1 MNDSFFKFNYTAV
14 PNEILDN
21 LPELSNKLGDSA
33 LRALLFIARKTFG
46 WKKTRDKISYSQIQ
60 QGIGCTRANTIIAV
74 KKLVDAGMVKQ
85 TSSGDNRPNFFEIII
100 HDESSIAGNTSF
112 GESSIAGNTDKRKER
127 IKKHTK
133 VCTVVPTVSGDI
145 LKILSYWN
153 QSKHTTTHSID
164 KKSKTLDGIIKNIQ
178 MLMDG
183 TFFKNHPIF
192 TDRILAANNI
202 PKDCIQKK
210 FSADEII
217 GGIES
222 YLLQFEKGYWPYEAA
237 EKIKLQKSLSGC
249 IFSPYNNRCPSIL
262 LKLMYNKPKRIDVVD
277 FSAEEKES
285 YKIIEKAF
293 TVAIY
298 NRELKIEE
306 KMKLEK
312 CVSEIE
318 VKRKE
323 YVDGIGKL
331 YLRMKKDNLFEQ
343 IVCDSAAF
351 MRQYAKYLKK
361 ENESM
366 IQFSI
371 RKNLQSVKGIQI
383 LSISTSMKYW
393 EGFVKRFLRNEFNLI
408 LEPTQEEKVSIE
420 LRAKEIERRMA

>member
-1 MNDSFFKFNYTAV
+1 
-14 PNEILDN
+14 
-21 LPELSNKLGDSA
+21 
-33 LRALLFIARKTFG
+33 
-46 WKKTRDKISYSQIQ
+46 
-60 QGIGCTRANTIIAV
+60 
-74 KKLVDAGMVKQ
+74 
-85 TSSGDNRPNFFEIII
+85 
-100 HDESSIAGNTSF
+100 
-112 GESSIAGNTDKRKER
+112 
-127 IKKHTK
+127 
-133 VCTVVPTVSGDI
+133 
-145 LKILSYWN
+145 
-153 QSKHTTTHSID
+153 
-164 KKSKTLDGIIKNIQ
+164 

-202 PKDCIQKK
+202 PKDCVHKK

-217 GGIES
+217 DGIKS

-237 EKIKLQKSLSGC
+237 EKMKLQKSLSGC

-351 MRQYAKYLKK
+351 MRQYVKYLKK

-383 LSISTSMKYW
+383 VSISPSLKYW